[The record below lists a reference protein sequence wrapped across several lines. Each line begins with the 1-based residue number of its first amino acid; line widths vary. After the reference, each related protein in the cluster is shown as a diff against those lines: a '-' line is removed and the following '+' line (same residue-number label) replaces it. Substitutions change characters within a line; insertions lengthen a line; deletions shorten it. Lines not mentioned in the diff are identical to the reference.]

1 MPINDQYAKLWDL
14 IKDARYGMLT
24 HRHGDGQLHSHPLTT
39 QSKNLE
45 EGGTLYFFIPR
56 DGEIAR
62 HVVSD
67 PMVNVSYANTD
78 KDSYVSVAGQAALVE
93 DQARKEALF
102 NTMAKAW
109 FPQGPTDPNLG
120 LLAVSIVEAEYWDV
134 KDSKMV
140 QLMKM
145 AASAVTGNPPKQMAE
160 HEKVRGG

>member
-1 MPINDQYAKLWDL
+1 MPMPINDQYAKLWDL

-140 QLMKM
+140 Q
-145 AASAVTGNPPKQMAE
+145 
-160 HEKVRGG
+160 